1 MKILYMGTLWCAPIV
16 QIKHDLFSSRKDVSF
31 SHIADYSGPL
41 LGQLSLNSA
50 HSAAKVCIVCKV
62 RQTLA
67 LQWKLLEQLS

>member
-1 MKILYMGTLWCAPIV
+1 M
-16 QIKHDLFSSRKDVSF
+16 SF